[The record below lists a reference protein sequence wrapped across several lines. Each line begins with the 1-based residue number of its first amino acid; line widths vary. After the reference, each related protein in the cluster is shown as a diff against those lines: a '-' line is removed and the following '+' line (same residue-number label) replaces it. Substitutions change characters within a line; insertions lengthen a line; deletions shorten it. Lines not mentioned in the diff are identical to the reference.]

1 MGVGSGRGLGE
12 LSGVVGK
19 LRQLPFLSIAES
31 SEGKSVANTQGKVAG
46 VDGGATTRGGAEGS
60 VRVPGS

>member
-46 VDGGATTRGGAEGS
+46 G
-60 VRVPGS
+60 